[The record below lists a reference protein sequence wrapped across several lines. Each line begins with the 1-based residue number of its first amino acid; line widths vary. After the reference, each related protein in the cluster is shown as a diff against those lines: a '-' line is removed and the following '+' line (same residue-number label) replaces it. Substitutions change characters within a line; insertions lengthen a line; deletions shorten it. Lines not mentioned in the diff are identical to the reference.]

1 LRLPSKRLVSRVYLA
16 VVAVAFVAAVVA
28 QRDELARLLRDAR
41 LPVLALALLA
51 SYVQA
56 GLSSALW
63 RSALTS
69 FGEPV
74 PFRASLAA
82 TLGSLPARY
91 VPGSVWY
98 AVSRVALL
106 SQAGA
111 RRSTLAAVA
120 ALETVL
126 VPVVGFALGGLLLA
140 LTSGTAALTLPLIA
154 GTVLLAVATTPPVVN
169 RLLRLLARLRPSL
182 GVPPVLAWP
191 AHLRLVGWV
200 AAFWC
205 ASGSVFALYLS
216 AFPALD
222 AGSPVM
228 IAGAYMVA
236 WGVGWL
242 AVFAPQ
248 GIGVFEVTLAALLGG
263 ALAGSGLSEGVGGVL
278 VLLAGYRA
286 LIAVRDV
293 GAAGLA
299 LALRR
304 GAPPAVPRTP
314 PGAAPR
320 TRSTE
325 GSPP

>member
-1 LRLPSKRLVSRVYLA
+1 MRLPGKKLLQRVYLA
-16 VVAVAFVAAVVA
+16 VVAVVFVAAVVS
-28 QRDELARLLRDAR
+28 QREELARLLRDAR
-41 LPVLALALLA
+41 LPVLALALVA

-74 PFRASLAA
+74 SFRASLAA
-82 TLGSLPARY
+82 TFGSLPARY
-91 VPGSVWY
+91 LPGSVWY

-106 SQAGA
+106 SSAGA

-140 LTSGTAALTLPLIA
+140 LTAGTAALSLPLL
-154 GTVLLAVATTPPVVN
+154 VLAVVLALCTTPPVVN
-169 RLLRLLARLRPSL
+169 RLLRVVARLRPSL

-205 ASGSVFALYLS
+205 ASGSVFALYLT

-222 AGSPVM
+222 AGSWLTV
-228 IAGAYMVA
+228 AGAYMVA

-242 AVFAPQ
+242 AIFAPQ

-263 ALAGSGLSEGVGGVL
+263 ALSGSAFSGGVGGVL

-304 GAPPAVPRTP
+304 GAPPAVPAT
-314 PGAAPR
+314 
-320 TRSTE
+320 
-325 GSPP
+325 